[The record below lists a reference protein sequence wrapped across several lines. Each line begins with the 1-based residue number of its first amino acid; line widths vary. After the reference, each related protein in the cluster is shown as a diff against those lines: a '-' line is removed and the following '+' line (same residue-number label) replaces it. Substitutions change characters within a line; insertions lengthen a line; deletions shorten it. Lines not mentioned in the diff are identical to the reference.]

1 MLESSQVK
9 TPSLPGTPLTTP
21 MTTPPRCH
29 SPVLDTLQI
38 TGGVKELLQYHNL
51 GQKLF
56 GEVVLG
62 LSQGSVSE
70 LLSKPKPWRVLSIKG
85 REPFVKM
92 QTWLQDVDNNIE
104 SLRNSQTERKSVY
117 LFSCL
122 CIVLLYI
129 IIYSNWTQ
137 FEGDFITNYFIF
149 YHRSN
154 DLHCH

>member
-1 MLESSQVK
+1 MQNDYSLND
-9 TPSLPGTPLTTP
+9 TPASSLPATP
-21 MTTPPRCH
+21 MTSPPLTSNLGSSTSSRCH

-104 SLRNSQTERKSVY
+104 LLRNSQTERKS
-117 LFSCL
+117 
-122 CIVLLYI
+122 LYSMAFA
-129 IIYSNWTQ
+129 YM
-137 FEGDFITNYFIF
+137 
-149 YHRSN
+149 
-154 DLHCH
+154 